1 MTDKKTN
8 ITPLMKQYLEIKRK
22 HKDAILLFR
31 MGDFYETFF
40 EDANI
45 TSKVLNIVLTKRSTE
60 KNKNTAPPLAG
71 FPVKAKD
78 IYISKLVK
86 AGYKVAICEQLENP
100 KLAKGIV
107 KRGVTE
113 IITSG
118 TILDD
123 TLLKEKEYNYLMSI
137 YKDNDT
143 FYIAYI
149 DISIAILNVMKTD
162 KDSLPGEI
170 DRISPVEIIYP
181 DNINFENNI
190 AKPYT
195 SIVFDRE
202 FAEKELCEYFKVA
215 NLDGF
220 GLKESGYISACGGL
234 LSYLQEIK
242 METLPRI
249 ESINL
254 IDTSDFAI
262 LDKKTMD
269 TLDVLPGAET
279 EKPSLLKIIDYTVTT
294 MGSRKLRE
302 WLTFPLIDK
311 NRIYERQEAVGEL
324 TNDNR
329 ILNELTS
336 KLKNISDIE
345 RLNSKIT
352 NARIHP
358 LQLIAFNNSL
368 KIIKSIVD
376 EIVFETPLLKRLKE
390 RLKFDYSIVEII
402 EKRMNGTDVS
412 EYGGYIKTGFNEE
425 LDRLREIAF
434 NGKNWIANYQSEER
448 IRAGIPNLKIKYNN
462 VFGYFIE
469 VSKSHTGKVPE
480 DYIRKQTLVNSE
492 RYYTEK
498 LKKFETEVLSAE
510 ERAEKLEEELYA
522 ELLKELNKY
531 SKSIVQVAKAISEI
545 DCICSLA
552 KYALSTHT
560 AKPKLSD
567 NSCIYVKNGR
577 HPIVEKYT
585 ESFVPND
592 IHIDSDERIMLLTGP
607 NMAGKSTY
615 LREIG
620 LIAILTQIGSFVPAD
635 EIEIGIFDRILT
647 RIGASDDLSK
657 GISTFLAEM
666 VETAFILH
674 TATSRSLVLL
684 DEIGR
689 GTSTYDGMSIA
700 WATIEYIHN
709 NANRNPLT
717 VFATHYHELTRL
729 ENYLPHLRNYCLS
742 VKEWQDKV
750 IFLRKVV
757 RGKSDRSY
765 GIYVAKLAGIPEN
778 VIKRSNEILEMLEEE
793 GKITFRKLES
803 KKETAYQMEL
813 FDKRSHIISMIKSI
827 DINSMTPVESLNFL
841 NKLIKEIEDLN

>member
-1 MTDKKTN
+1 MTDKKAN
-8 ITPLMKQYLEIKRK
+8 ITPLIKQYMEIKRK

-31 MGDFYETFF
+31 MGEFYETFF

-60 KNKNTAPPLAG
+60 KNKETAPPLAG

-86 AGYKVAICEQLENP
+86 AGYKVAICEQLEDP
-100 KLAKGIV
+100 KLARGIV

-123 TLLKEKEYNYLMSI
+123 TLLKEKEYNYLMSV
-137 YKDNDT
+137 YKGDNA

-149 DISIAILNVMKTD
+149 DISIAILNVTKTGN
-162 KDSLPGEI
+162 DSLPGEI

-181 DNINFENNI
+181 DSMDFENEVS
-190 AKPYT
+190 KSYT
-195 SIVFDRE
+195 SIVFNRE
-202 FAEKELCEYFKVA
+202 FAEKELCEYFGVA

-220 GLKESGYISACGGL
+220 GLKDPGYISVCGGL
-234 LSYLQEIK
+234 LSYLKEIK
-242 METLPRI
+242 MDTLPKI

-254 IDTSDFAI
+254 INTSNFAI

-269 TLDVLPGAET
+269 TLDILPGTET
-279 EKPSLLKIIDYTVTT
+279 GKPSLLKIIDYTVTT
-294 MGSRKLRE
+294 MGARKLRE
-302 WLTFPLIDK
+302 WLTFPLVDK
-311 NRIYERQEAVGEL
+311 NKIYERQESVEEL
-324 TNDNR
+324 ADNNR
-329 ILNELTS
+329 TLEELTS

-345 RLNSKIT
+345 RLNSKTT
-352 NARIHP
+352 NGRIHP
-358 LQLIAFNNSL
+358 LQLIAFKNSL
-368 KIIKSIVD
+368 KIIKSIRD
-376 EIVFETPLLKRLKE
+376 EIVFNAPLLKKLKAQ
-390 RLKFDYSIVEII
+390 LQFDYSIVDII
-402 EKRMNGTDVS
+402 EKRMDDTDTS
-412 EYGGYIKTGFNEE
+412 EYGGFIKPGFNEE
-425 LDRLREIAF
+425 LDRLRDIAF
-434 NGKNWIANYQSEER
+434 NGKNWIANYQNEER
-448 IRAGIPNLKIKYNN
+448 ERTGIPNLKIKYNN
-462 VFGYFIE
+462 IFGYFIE
-469 VSKSHTGKVPE
+469 ISKSYTGKVPE
-480 DYIRKQTLVNSE
+480 NYIRKQTLVNSE

-498 LKKFETEVLSAE
+498 LKKFESEVLSAE
-510 ERAEKLEEELYA
+510 DRAGKLEDELYS
-522 ELLKELNKY
+522 ELLKALNAY
-531 SKSIVQVAKAISEI
+531 SNAVVRVATAISEM
-545 DCICSLA
+545 DCICSLS

-560 AKPKLSD
+560 VRPKLSEK
-567 NSCIYVKNGR
+567 SCIYVKNGR

-615 LREIG
+615 LREMG
-620 LIAILTQIGSFVPAD
+620 LIAILAQIGSFVPAD

-657 GISTFLAEM
+657 GVSTFLAEM

-674 TATSRSLVLL
+674 TATSKSLVLL

-709 NANRNPLT
+709 NPRKNPLT

-793 GKITFRKLES
+793 GKITFRKLGH
-803 KKETAYQMEL
+803 KKDTAYQMGL

-827 DINSMTPVESLNFL
+827 NINSMTPVESLNFL

>member
-60 KNKNTAPPLAG
+60 KNKDTAPPLAG

-254 IDTSDFAI
+254 IDT
-262 LDKKTMD
+262 
-269 TLDVLPGAET
+269 
-279 EKPSLLKIIDYTVTT
+279 
-294 MGSRKLRE
+294 
-302 WLTFPLIDK
+302 
-311 NRIYERQEAVGEL
+311 
-324 TNDNR
+324 
-329 ILNELTS
+329 
-336 KLKNISDIE
+336 SDIE